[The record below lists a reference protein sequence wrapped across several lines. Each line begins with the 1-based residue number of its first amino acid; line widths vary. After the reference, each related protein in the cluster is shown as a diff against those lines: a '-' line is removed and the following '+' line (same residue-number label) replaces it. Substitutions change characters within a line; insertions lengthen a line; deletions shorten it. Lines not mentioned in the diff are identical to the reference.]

1 MWLLPPSTLFNIP
14 VSIWSFLRDVGPL
27 LAICTGASLVVALG
41 FMVTAEVLMRKR
53 RQRQWL
59 AQNRSTLRK
68 VLILG
73 YFARSLGRQLPPCGN
88 CGGAEFHLWNY
99 AREVV
104 VYRCS
109 KCQYNYSLSAFAYPQ
124 IRFLLRYL
132 PALLVLLHWMK
143 THARDPICRH
153 LWKLCAPMEAFCRR
167 RLASGGRKIA
177 K

>member
-1 MWLLPPSTLFNIP
+1 MWLLPPSTHFDIP

-27 LAICTGASLVVALG
+27 LAICTGGSLVVALAIL
-41 FMVTAEVLMRKR
+41 VTAELLMRKR
-53 RQRQWL
+53 RMRRWL

-88 CGGAEFHLWNY
+88 CGGAEYHLWNY
-99 AREVV
+99 AGEVV

-109 KCQYNYSLSAFAYPQ
+109 RCKYSYSLSAFAYPQ

-143 THARDPICRH
+143 THAGDPLFHH
-153 LWKLCAPMEAFCRR
+153 LWKLCAPVEAFCRR
-167 RLASGGRKIA
+167 RLASGGSKIA
-177 K
+177 E